1 MVSRARLHTLNLA
14 GLWKGSDMA
23 KSLYRQRDERR
34 LEDRLIVIDRRNGKA
49 WLYGQTILL
58 VSLLIIILWLLI
70 A

>member
-1 MVSRARLHTLNLA
+1 
-14 GLWKGSDMA
+14 MA

-34 LEDRLIVIDRRNGKA
+34 LEDKLIVIDRRNGKA

-58 VSLLIIILWLLI
+58 VSLLITMLWLLI